1 MTIYLASDHAGF
13 PLKEE
18 IRGFLVAVGHHVQ
31 DLGPHR
37 LNKDDDYP
45 DFIRLVAER
54 VSKEKDA
61 LGIVFGGSGQ
71 GEAMVANRFHGVRA
85 AVWYGKNDRIITL
98 SREHNNANVLAIGAR
113 FVSSEEA
120 KHAVQLWLGTPFS
133 FDERHVRRIDKID
146 KKY

>member
-18 IRGFLVAVGHHVQ
+18 LRQYLVASGHAVL
-31 DLGPHR
+31 DLGANR

-54 VSKEKDA
+54 VSNEKDA
-61 LGIVFGGSGQ
+61 RGIVFGGSGE
-71 GEAMVANRFHGVRA
+71 GEAIVANRFRGVRA

-98 SREHNNANVLAIGAR
+98 SREHNNANILSIGAR

-120 KHAVQLWLGTPFS
+120 KNAVELWLKTPFS

-146 KKY
+146 KM

>member
-1 MTIYLASDHAGF
+1 MTIYMASDHAGF

-18 IRGFLVAVGHHVQ
+18 MRSFLVTEGHKVL
-31 DLGPHR
+31 DLGPNR

-54 VSKEKDA
+54 VSKERDA
-61 LGIVFGGSGQ
+61 RGIVFGGSGE
-71 GEAMVANRFHGVRA
+71 GEAMVANRYKGVRA
-85 AVWYGKNDRIITL
+85 TVWYGKNDRIITL
-98 SREHNNANVLAIGAR
+98 SREHNDANILAIGAR

-120 KHAVQLWLGTPFS
+120 NRAVQLWLETPFS

-146 KKY
+146 KR